1 MNGWDRAGL
10 LPLFVAAGHACSR
23 EPSGHKAAPE
33 PEPGSR
39 AAAAPSPV
47 PPGLDLP
54 AAVEGFSAS
63 APTTGPG
70 FVRRA
75 YDRGAA
81 RVTVTLAPLDLGPG
95 GYERWLVQSRGG
107 YPQAAP
113 ELVPP
118 GAGNGF
124 YECAD
129 DAATRCNLLVQL
141 RSGVHL
147 EIRGDGAASR
157 ADVDAV
163 AAALPLRAW

>member
-95 GYERWLVQSRGG
+95 GYERWLRSEEHTSELQSR
-107 YPQAAP
+107 
-113 ELVPP
+113 ENLV
-118 GAGNGF
+118 
-124 YECAD
+124 C
-129 DAATRCNLLVQL
+129 RLLLEKKKKTIIQL
-141 RSGVHL
+141 TTKKKKKKKK
-147 EIRGDGAASR
+147 IKNKK
-157 ADVDAV
+157 
-163 AAALPLRAW
+163 